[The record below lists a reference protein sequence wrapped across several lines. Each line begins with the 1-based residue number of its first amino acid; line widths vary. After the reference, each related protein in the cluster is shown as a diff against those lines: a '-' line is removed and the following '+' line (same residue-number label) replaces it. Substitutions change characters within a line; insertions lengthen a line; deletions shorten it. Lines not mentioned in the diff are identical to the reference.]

1 MQVPNLYIPTL
12 TTIKNIVSENKVNDI
27 KTLELEFKKEEDY
40 NKFNY
45 IPGQF
50 AEISLIGKGE
60 APIGVASSPTEE
72 GSIKF
77 TIKKMGTVT
86 SEFHNCNIG
95 DVVGVRGPF
104 GNGWPIE
111 EMKGKDIVV
120 IGGGFAWKS
129 VV

>member
-77 TIKKMGTVT
+77 TIKISQLQYWRCCRRKR
-86 SEFHNCNIG
+86 SF
-95 DVVGVRGPF
+95 
-104 GNGWPIE
+104 
-111 EMKGKDIVV
+111 
-120 IGGGFAWKS
+120 WKRMAY
-129 VV
+129 